1 MGKTRRKQKNFF
13 DDDRISDLGVD
24 DLITY
29 ASDASKKKRRGTKK
43 SRSNWKDEY
52 FDYLDDES
60 PPSDKKGN
68 K

>member
-13 DDDRISDLGVD
+13 DDDTVYDLGVD
-24 DLITY
+24 DLIAY
-29 ASDASKKKRRGTKK
+29 ASDVRNKKRSGSKKRRQK
-43 SRSNWKDEY
+43 WEDEY